1 MLYSLQF
8 HQLKCTCGHSACL
21 SVHGYYYRTV
31 RTSKGSFRLRICPLI
46 CSECGNPHALLP
58 ASIVPYDQID
68 LDDQRIIVV
77 AYEAGT
83 NRNRVCTP
91 EGAIDENDVKAVI
104 RRYRR
109 RWRQMLLSE
118 SIRLSERIRLVREC
132 FAHYSMQFMQI
143 RQTPNTL
150 FEATT

>member
-31 RTSKGSFRLRICPLI
+31 RTSKGSFRLRICRLI
-46 CSECGNPHALLP
+46 CSECGKTHAILP

-118 SIRLSERIRLVREC
+118 SIRLSERIRLVCEC